1 MNPYSLV
8 ISVREGDLVLE
19 GLIHRY
25 LYSLG
30 LQFNMSGRRLEEWF
44 INDPEVLRVFHLPRE
59 TIERFVW
66 KNRDKAFNTGSNGDI
81 LDYSSFEYLY
91 NRHIDKF
98 VGVAYKVVGNQ
109 LIKTK
114 AKKVDLDFWRVY
126 LKNQRR
132 DPYDME
138 DVDEAYRPIVT
149 DFMNAFLSTNLF
161 IYKMRLYCEFMD
173 SNQDNEYLKN
183 AIDYRINDSK
193 FRNYY
198 NLFGTKGC
206 RAVGFQEARLVPHL
220 DDMMKRDLLKE
231 QILKRF
237 PIKSR
242 ISRKKAKEV
251 LGEIYNDLGINA
263 APKASDIESFLEL
276 REIKIQEGG
285 KRVNGYEVI
294 ATK

>member
-1 MNPYSLV
+1 MSL
-8 ISVREGDLVLE
+8 
-19 GLIHRY
+19 
-25 LYSLG
+25 
-30 LQFNMSGRRLEEWF
+30 
-44 INDPEVLRVFHLPRE
+44 
-59 TIERFVW
+59 
-66 KNRDKAFNTGSNGDI
+66 
-81 LDYSSFEYLY
+81 
-91 NRHIDKF
+91 
-98 VGVAYKVVGNQ
+98 KVVGSQ

-126 LKNQRR
+126 VRNQRR

-161 IYKMRLYCEFMD
+161 IHKMRLYCEFMD
-173 SNQDNEYLKN
+173 SNQDNEYLKSVV
-183 AIDYRINDSK
+183 DCRVNDPK

-206 RAVGFQEARLVPHL
+206 RAVGFQEARLIPQL
-220 DDMMKRDLLKE
+220 DDMMKRDLLRE

-242 ISRKKAKEV
+242 ISRKKEKEV
-251 LGEIYNDLGINA
+251 LEEIYNDLGINA
-263 APKASDIESFLEL
+263 APKASDLESFLEL
-276 REIKIQEGG
+276 REVKIQEGD
-285 KRVNGYEVI
+285 KRINGYEVI